1 MASHFT
7 AVCNEESVDFESVAM
22 FDAHVTPG
30 GSDALLRRTAVTPR
44 NSDIPLPAFSD
55 TRPR

>member
-30 GSDALLRRTAVTPR
+30 GSDALLRRTAVAYVTVTFYCR
-44 NSDIPLPAFSD
+44 YF
-55 TRPR
+55 